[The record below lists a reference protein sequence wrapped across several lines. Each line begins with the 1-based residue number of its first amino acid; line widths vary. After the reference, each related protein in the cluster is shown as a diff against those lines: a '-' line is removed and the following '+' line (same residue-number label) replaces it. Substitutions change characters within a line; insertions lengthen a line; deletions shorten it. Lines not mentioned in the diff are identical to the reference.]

1 MDDAPRQRRSRIT
14 VLVATVCIAT
24 AASLTA
30 VPSAGGQ
37 TPTDGSPY
45 FGFNEDWHLNQSQL
59 EVAAAAGSNALRTG
73 MYWTGVEYKRD
84 EYYWDVYDELY
95 SRALSLGIRPLFV
108 LTNAPCWAAVSP
120 KACKRGK
127 KRDLAQPPA
136 PAEYDEWAEFAG
148 LVAQRYP
155 AALGIEV
162 WNEPN
167 LSRFWYPR
175 PKPTRYADVLRAA
188 VEGIHAANPQMPA
201 LLAGMVPT
209 KGKSAHKLGY
219 KRFLRRVYRSGAAQL
234 TDGIAFHPFAAF
246 WHRPMP
252 TVLGKIESLMAS
264 VRGIMSQFGDGA
276 KDIWVTEMGMST
288 TGRPRGFTEAEQAD
302 GLAAMYR
309 ILSEMPGVPLVIV
322 HRFLDQNGGNKN
334 WQTGA
339 GVVSTNG
346 VKKPAYCALAA
357 ERGFPC

>member
-1 MDDAPRQRRSRIT
+1 MDDAPRQRRRRLT
-14 VLVATVCIAT
+14 VLVATVGIA
-24 AASLTA
+24 AAVGLTA
-30 VPSAGGQ
+30 VPFAGGQ
-37 TPTDGSPY
+37 TPSQGAPY
-45 FGFNEDWHLNQSQL
+45 FGFNDDWHLNQSQL
-59 EVAAAAGSNALRTG
+59 ELAAAAGSNAIRTG

-95 SRALSLGIRPLFV
+95 SRALSLGMRPLFV

-120 KACKRGK
+120 KACKRGN

-136 PAEYDEWAEFAG
+136 PSEYDEWREFAG

-167 LSRFWYPR
+167 LTRFWYPR

-201 LLAGMVPT
+201 LMAGMVPT
-209 KGKSAHKLGY
+209 RGRNANKLGF
-219 KRFLRRVYRSGAAQL
+219 KRFLRRVYKAGAAQL

-252 TVLGKIESLMAS
+252 IVLGKVESLMAS
-264 VRGIMSQFGDGA
+264 IRGIMSQFGDGA
-276 KDIWVTEMGMST
+276 KDIWVTEIGMST
-288 TGRPRGFTEAEQAD
+288 TGRPRGFSEAEQAD